1 MEANSSEAA
10 VHGSPLVDAPTQP
23 DLAPESRLALVNGGH
38 SSCSSSRGRIHAPW
52 QEHLRRLQEIPL
64 ALMEVLAAGAGWEEE
79 GLGEEGEGK
88 VAEET
93 EVEGWGA
100 REEEGLEAREEEG

>member
-1 MEANSSEAA
+1 MGLLPAA
-10 VHGSPLVDAPTQP
+10 GA
-23 DLAPESRLALVNGGH
+23 E
-38 SSCSSSRGRIHAPW
+38 
-52 QEHLRRLQEIPL
+52 EIPL

-100 REEEGLEAREEEG
+100 REEEGLEAREEEGLEAREEEG